1 MVLKKSL
8 DFIPHTTLCHPPSLD
23 LGGPPLFGS
32 GRNPEHGRTLC
43 AAAEP
48 ASSEREAGRSQG
60 FMVLGKF
67 LIYQKLATPLFAIF
81 FA

>member
-1 MVLKKSL
+1 M
-8 DFIPHTTLCHPPSLD
+8 
-23 LGGPPLFGS
+23 FGS